1 MVKNNKNV
9 GSLSHSSYHLI
20 GDLDIKS
27 HNHILKYIISN
38 DKSYEG
44 MVFGSIRTLNA
55 EITLSLS
62 SGRLSLGCY
71 TETKIWKMNRK

>member
-1 MVKNNKNV
+1 M
-9 GSLSHSSYHLI
+9 GSLPHSPYHLT

-44 MVFGSIRTLNA
+44 MVFGSLRTLNA
-55 EITLSLS
+55 EITLSLGQ
-62 SGRLSLGCY
+62 GRLSLGCHTR
-71 TETKIWKMNRK
+71 TEI